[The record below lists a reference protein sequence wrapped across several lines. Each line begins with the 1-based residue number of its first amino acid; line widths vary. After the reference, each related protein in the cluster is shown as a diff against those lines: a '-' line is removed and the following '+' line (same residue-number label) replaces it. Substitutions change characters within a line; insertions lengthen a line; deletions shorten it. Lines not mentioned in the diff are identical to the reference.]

1 MARFKNRNV
10 HTELQNLSWARN
22 ISNIDTAPLVEEFV
36 MLFMALE
43 SQFNW
48 TNKKMRLDG
57 GRPLME
63 DSLCLQLMIVNS
75 TDPCPLFQQLQSG
88 KL

>member
-43 SQFNW
+43 SQFN
-48 TNKKMRLDG
+48 
-57 GRPLME
+57 
-63 DSLCLQLMIVNS
+63 
-75 TDPCPLFQQLQSG
+75 
-88 KL
+88 